1 MTDCTI
7 TLIAALLDRS
17 GSMQG
22 IADDMRGGFDAYIAK
37 QHGQPGST
45 LVTLAQFDDEYEIVY
60 QNSDVGTVP
69 PLALEPRGCTALFD
83 SIGRFITEIGSGLAA
98 LPEDQRPGDIT
109 VLVMTDG
116 YENASTEWTVEAVR
130 ALITQQETDYAWDFV
145 FLGANMDA
153 VDVGTNLGFAPG
165 KSLTWDASGDG
176 VKGAFAA
183 VSGYTSR
190 KRSRGT
196 APLGSIVFEDSERRA
211 ARKKRQ

>member
-1 MTDCTI
+1 
-7 TLIAALLDRS
+7 
-17 GSMQG
+17 
-22 IADDMRGGFDAYIAK
+22 
-37 QHGQPGST
+37 
-45 LVTLAQFDDEYEIVY
+45 
-60 QNSDVGTVP
+60 
-69 PLALEPRGCTALFD
+69 LFD
-83 SIGRFITEIGSGLAA
+83 SIGRFVSEIGSGLAA
-98 LPEDQRPGDIT
+98 LPENQRPGDVT

-190 KRSRGT
+190 KRSRG
-196 APLGSIVFEDSERRA
+196 AVPLGSIVFEDSERRA

>member
-1 MTDCTI
+1 MTDSTI

-37 QHGQPGST
+37 QHSQPGST
-45 LVTLAQFDDEYEIVY
+45 RVTLAQFDDQYEIVY
-60 QNSDVGTVP
+60 QNSDVDTVP
-69 PLALEPRGCTALFD
+69 PLVLEPRGCTALFD
-83 SIGRFITEIGSGLAA
+83 SIGRFVTEIGSGLAA
-98 LPEDQRPGDIT
+98 LPEDQRPGDVT

-190 KRSRGT
+190 KRSRG
-196 APLGSIVFEDSERRA
+196 AVPLGSIVFEDSERRA

>member
-1 MTDCTI
+1 MTDSTI

-37 QHGQPGST
+37 QHSQPGST
-45 LVTLAQFDDEYEIVY
+45 RVTLAQFDDQYEIVY
-60 QNSDVGTVP
+60 QNSDVDTVP
-69 PLALEPRGCTALFD
+69 PLVLEPRGCTALFD
-83 SIGRFITEIGSGLAA
+83 SIGRFVTEIGSGLAA
-98 LPEDQRPGDIT
+98 LPEDQRPGDVT

-130 ALITQQETDYAWDFV
+130 ALITQQETNYAWDFV

-190 KRSRGT
+190 KRSRG
-196 APLGSIVFEDSERRA
+196 AVPLGSIVFEESERRA